1 MSDLCNFRGDL
12 YALYARIS
20 NTGDMM
26 EMRQRID
33 DMVNV
38 LSDSASQK
46 ISRIK
51 RVFEEAIGKD
61 LAAHYYIRGESARPK
76 AIGFDRD
83 LLVFES

>member
-1 MSDLCNFRGDL
+1 
-12 YALYARIS
+12 
-20 NTGDMM
+20 
-26 EMRQRID
+26 
-33 DMVNV
+33 MVNV

-61 LAAHYYIRGESARPK
+61 LAAHYYIRGELARPK